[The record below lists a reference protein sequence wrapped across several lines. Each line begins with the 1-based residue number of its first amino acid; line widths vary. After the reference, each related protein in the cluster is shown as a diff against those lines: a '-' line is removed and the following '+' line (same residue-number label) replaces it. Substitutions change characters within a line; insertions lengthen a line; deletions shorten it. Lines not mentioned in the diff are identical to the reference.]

1 MDGGAGKMRRLA
13 ILMGCVAVAGAIGVG
28 VRMSDRWPQFANA
41 WRNGNDTAL
50 DLSAAAGLRLE
61 ALTVEGR
68 VNTEREDILASLDV
82 ERGTPI
88 LSIDV
93 ADARE
98 ALETLPWV
106 KSAQVERQLPNSVHV
121 LLQERS
127 AYALWQ
133 RGKRYTLIDA
143 EGTAIVDVPGQ
154 VGELPLIVGSDAP
167 AHARELFEVLKAHPA
182 LAERVRGAVRIGE
195 RRWNIHFDSFESGI
209 AVRMPEK
216 DLAAAWNRL
225 ATLERDHKILERDLA
240 GIDLRLPDRLI
251 VQLNKDAEGQTPA
264 SKKDEKRPT
273 TNKSGKDA

>member
-1 MDGGAGKMRRLA
+1 MRRLA
-13 ILMGCVAVAGAIGVG
+13 ILMGSVAVVGAIGVG
-28 VRMSDRWPQFANA
+28 IRMSDRWPQFVAA
-41 WRNGNDTAL
+41 WRNGSDTAL

-68 VNTEREDILASLDV
+68 VNTDAEDILASMDV

-88 LSIDV
+88 LSINV
-93 ADARE
+93 GEARE

-121 LLQERS
+121 MLQERS

-154 VGELPLIVGSDAP
+154 VGALPLIVGSDAP
-167 AHARELFEVLKAHPA
+167 AHARALFEVLKTHPD

-216 DLAAAWNRL
+216 DIAAAWDRL

-240 GIDLRLPDRLI
+240 GIDLRLPDRLV
-251 VQLNKDAEGQTPA
+251 VQLNEGAVDPTAPP
-264 SKKDEKRPT
+264 KKNDKHPST
-273 TNKSGKDA
+273 TKSAKQDV